1 MEIKRSWELQQP
13 GFERLLQ
20 RLSSN
25 RELAAREYER
35 LRFRLTK
42 LFQWKGHID
51 AEDLADRT
59 LDRLARRLEDG
70 EQIDPVYGYCCGI
83 ARMLLL
89 EAHRERERQSDA
101 MEELVST
108 QNSSPVRDPVTLEA
122 LLHCLGK
129 LPEETRT
136 LVLDYYQG
144 DKQLLIEQRKG
155 LAERRGI
162 PLNALRLRVNRIRL
176 QLERCVSQTQPD
188 MNPARSSSKG
198 R

>member
-1 MEIKRSWELQQP
+1 MRKTLRIEHWTVSHGAWRMGNRSI
-13 GFERLLQ
+13 R
-20 RLSSN
+20 STVTV
-25 RELAAREYER
+25 AA
-35 LRFRLTK
+35 
-42 LFQWKGHID
+42 
-51 AEDLADRT
+51 
-59 LDRLARRLEDG
+59 
-70 EQIDPVYGYCCGI
+70 I

-188 MNPARSSSKG
+188 VNRTRSSSKG
-198 R
+198 K